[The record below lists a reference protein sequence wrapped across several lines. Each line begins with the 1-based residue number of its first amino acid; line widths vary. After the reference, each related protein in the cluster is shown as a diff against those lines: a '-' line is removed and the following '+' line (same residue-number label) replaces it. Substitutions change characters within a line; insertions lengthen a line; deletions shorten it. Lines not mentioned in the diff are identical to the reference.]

1 MKKWWSGFFT
11 IFVWASKMGVA
22 GLTIRPSYLNYDVIV
37 VGAGHAGC
45 EAALAAARMGCRTL
59 LATLSLEH
67 IALMPC
73 NPSIGGPAKGHLVR
87 EIDALG
93 GEMALNTDKSYLQI
107 RVLNI
112 SKGPAVQALR
122 AVCDKDLYRRCLWQT
137 LGTTDNLVVRETAV
151 TEIMAA
157 TEGVA
162 GIRTRSGS
170 VYYASAVVLT
180 TGVYLDSEI
189 YIGELKYKGGPQ
201 GQPAAEELTRSLLK
215 LGLETGRFRTTSPP
229 RISGRSVDYSQMKE
243 QQGSDQPLAF
253 SVWNWPQQR
262 TQLSC
267 WLTATTEKTHQIIR
281 ASLVRSP
288 FTGAVLA
295 EAGPRYCPSI
305 EGKVKHFPD
314 RTSHQV
320 FLEPEGW
327 CTDEVYLTGL
337 FTGLPEDVQVKMLH
351 SIPGLEEAEL
361 LRPGY
366 GIEYDYLPA
375 TQLTPALESKQVA
388 GLFCAGQ
395 VNGSSGYEEA
405 AAQGIMAG
413 INAAR
418 YVKGLG
424 PVVLNRGQAYIG
436 VLIDDL
442 VTKGPGEPYR
452 MLTSRAEH
460 RLLLRSDNADLRLA
474 PQGYEIGLLPPE
486 RYGCFKRKRKQ
497 IEAETE
503 RLQQERLNPTAEVNA
518 ILERLGSAPLAH
530 PTTAAALLRRP
541 ELNYKDISLM
551 APGPEQISAAAAD
564 TVEAELKYASYI
576 EKEKRLVV
584 QMVELEEK
592 GLPRQLNYS
601 QIKALSREAREKLD
615 AVRPQTLGQASRIPG
630 VSPADVAVLMVY
642 MRGGGKS

>member
-1 MKKWWSGFFT
+1 MKKWWSEFFR
-11 IFVWASKMGVA
+11 IFVWANKMGVA

-93 GEMALNTDKSYLQI
+93 GEMALNTDKSYVQI

-151 TEIMAA
+151 TEILAG
-157 TEGVA
+157 TEGVT

-170 VYYASAVVLT
+170 VYYAPAVVLT

-253 SVWNWPQQR
+253 SVWNRPQQR

-281 ASLVRSP
+281 ASLARAP
-288 FTGAVLA
+288 FTSAVLA

-474 PQGYEIGLLPPE
+474 PQGYEIGLLSPE
-486 RYGCFKRKRKQ
+486 RYGRFKRKRKQ

-503 RLQQERLNPTAEVNA
+503 RLRQERLNPTTQVNA

-530 PTTAAALLRRP
+530 PSTAAALLRRP

-642 MRGGGKS
+642 MRGGGKG